1 MYFLS
6 LILGIIQGITE
17 FLPVSSS
24 GHLIVFRDMLNFQ
37 IQDSLSFDIALHF
50 GTLLAIILFFR
61 KDVIKLLYSWFT
73 SFSNLKKMN
82 DYQKLSWLII
92 LGSVPAVL
100 IGILLSE
107 IIDNY
112 IRNTITVIITLI
124 LGGIIF
130 LTVEKVY
137 KAKIGMKDLNWKS
150 ALAIGVAQALALI
163 PGVSRSGI
171 TIITGMGFKLQRTEA
186 ARFSFLL
193 GIPAI
198 LGATAW
204 SAIKFDYQSLSN
216 SDWIIFAIGIVSS
229 AIVGFLAIKFLL
241 AILKKYSMKPFAYYR
256 FILAAILIIYLI
268 LKN

>member
-1 MYFLS
+1 MYIIS

-24 GHLIVFRDMLNFQ
+24 GHLIVFRDILNFQ

-61 KDVIKLLYSWFT
+61 KDIVKLLYSWFT

-92 LGSVPAVL
+92 LGSIPAVL
-100 IGILLSE
+100 VGIFLSE

-130 LTVEKVY
+130 LIVEKVY
-137 KAKIGMKDLNWKS
+137 KAQFEMKDLNWKS
-150 ALAIGVAQALALI
+150 VIVIGIAQALALI

-198 LGATAW
+198 FGAAVW
-204 SAIKFDYQSLSN
+204 SAIKLDYQSLTN
-216 SDWIIFAIGIVSS
+216 SDWMIFAIGIVSS
-229 AIVGFLAIKFLL
+229 VIIGFLAIKFLL
-241 AILKKYSMKPFAYYR
+241 AILKKYSMRPFAYYR
-256 FILAAILIIYLI
+256 FILAAILIIYMI
-268 LKN
+268 IKI